1 MTTSRR
7 LRLSF
12 SLALAALLA
21 IALAAMPAPGQTPAQ
36 TKSAV
41 QPAPAQQAFE
51 AASIRL
57 IDPNAPEPDTPP
69 QRQQFPANRLTMHY
83 ASLAYLICMA
93 YGVDWHRTTGWPD
106 WINTERYDFN
116 AKVEGD
122 MLLTQEQMQP
132 LLQNLLQ
139 ERFHVKVHHE
149 HKIVP
154 GYALVIAKGGPKLQ
168 PNKGA
173 PFHGMIGNSEIR
185 FWNES
190 IKSFALIFETPVER
204 PIVDR
209 TGLEGTY
216 DLDLNFAPE
225 DTPSNPADSKLPD
238 IFTALHEQ
246 LGLKLVPQKVPIDF
260 LVIDH
265 ADKIPTEN

>member
-1 MTTSRR
+1 MPMHTPHHPTSR
-7 LRLSF
+7 LFALA
-12 SLALAALLA
+12 LLAVALAA
-21 IALAAMPAPGQTPAQ
+21 PGQIPP
-36 TKSAV
+36 K
-41 QPAPAQQAFE
+41 PAPATQTTPTQKQVFE

-69 QRQQFPANRLTMHY
+69 QRQQFPTNRLTMHY
-83 ASLAYLICMA
+83 ASLGYLICMA
-93 YGVDWHRTTGWPD
+93 YGVDWHRTSGWPD

-116 AKVEGD
+116 AKVEGNA
-122 MLLTQEQMQP
+122 LLTQEQIEP

-139 ERFHVKVHHE
+139 ERFHVKVHQE

-154 GYALVIAKGGPKLQ
+154 GYALIIAKGGPKLQ

-190 IKSFALIFETPVER
+190 IRSFALIFETPVER

-216 DLDLNFAPE
+216 DFDLNFAPE

-238 IFTALHEQ
+238 IFTALQEQ
-246 LGLKLVPQKVPIDF
+246 LGLKLVPQKVPVEY

-265 ADKIPTEN
+265 VDKIPTDN

>member
-1 MTTSRR
+1 MFQKMMRSIVRM
-7 LRLSF
+7 LLFALFVSHG
-12 SLALAALLA
+12 LA
-21 IALAAMPAPGQTPAQ
+21 QTPRPTA
-36 TKSAV
+36 
-41 QPAPAQQAFE
+41 APQAFE

-57 IDPNAPEPDTPP
+57 LDPNAPEPDTPP
-69 QRQQFPANRLTMHY
+69 QHQQFPTNRLTMHY
-83 ASLAYLICMA
+83 ASLGYLIRTA
-93 YGVDWHRTTGWPD
+93 YGFDYHRVSGWPD
-106 WINTERYDFN
+106 WINSGSYDLN

-122 MLLTQEQMQP
+122 ALLTQEQMQP

-168 PNKGA
+168 QNKGA
-173 PFHGMIGNSEIR
+173 PFHGMIGNSEIK

-216 DLDLNFAPE
+216 DFDLNFAPE
-225 DTPSNPADSKLPD
+225 DTPSNPSDSKLPD
-238 IFTALHEQ
+238 IFTALQEQ
-246 LGLKLVPQKVPIDF
+246 LGLKLVPQKVPIDT
-260 LVIDH
+260 LIIDH
-265 ADKIPTEN
+265 VDKIPTEN